1 MTNTVKSGAMN
12 KTLSI
17 KHIDTTLIRGLCA
30 DAAESHRQRV
40 TFLLHDGLADPVQ
53 RFLNVMQPGTYVRP
67 HRHDDPAKWEL
78 TVLLSGRMVMLI
90 LEADGIVRERIELDA
105 AGPERGLELP
115 PRAWHTSAV
124 LAPNTVLLEIKPGP
138 YDPLTDKDFA
148 TWAPAEGQT
157 ECTAFERKFR
167 TAQPGDKLAG

>member
-1 MTNTVKSGAMN
+1 MSDNYPPITHLNNA
-12 KTLSI
+12 
-17 KHIDTTLIRGLCA
+17 LIEGLCSQA
-30 DAAESHRQRV
+30 TRASRQRIN
-40 TFLLHDGLADPVQ
+40 FNLHESATDPVQ

-67 HRHDDPAKWEL
+67 HRHDGPAKWEL
-78 TVLLSGRMVMLI
+78 TVLLSGRMAMLI
-90 LEADGIVRERIELDA
+90 LEADGTVRERIELDA